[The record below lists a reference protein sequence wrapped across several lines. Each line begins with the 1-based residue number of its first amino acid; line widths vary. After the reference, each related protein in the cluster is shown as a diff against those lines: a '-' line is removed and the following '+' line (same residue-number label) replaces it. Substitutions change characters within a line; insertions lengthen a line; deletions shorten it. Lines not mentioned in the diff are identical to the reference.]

1 MFRRDAI
8 TLGHCVLKLYENE
21 KSKGENTMAEMNPK
35 GTDKKRN
42 ITLTLSD
49 EDSRI
54 LFEKCGYADLSV
66 SELLE
71 NFIRDLTY
79 SNYSNGNDE
88 EDLANRW
95 FERCH
100 FGRYQDKT
108 LLQYLHE
115 IGAVGGFLNAVEK
128 VEECCTELDDYYKR
142 AEPFD
147 EDDIES
153 LEGNLEYWK
162 EQRDYYKS
170 EFLKENPEADIQEE
184 IQKVKAWWTQREQFM
199 EGNEEQEAE
208 LQSRQ
213 RGRLR

>member
-1 MFRRDAI
+1 MD
-8 TLGHCVLKLYENE
+8 
-21 KSKGENTMAEMNPK
+21 EMNQK

-54 LFEKCGYADLSV
+54 LFEKCGYGDLSV

-79 SNYSNGNDE
+79 SNHSNGSDE
-88 EDLANRW
+88 EDLANHW

-100 FGRYQDKT
+100 FGRYQDKS

-115 IGAVGGFLNAVEK
+115 IGDVDGFLNVVEK
-128 VEECCTELDDYYKR
+128 VEECCTALDDYYKR

-153 LEGNLEYWK
+153 LEGDLEYWK
-162 EQRDYYKS
+162 EQRDYYNF
-170 EFLKENPEADIQEE
+170 EYLTENPEADMDKE
-184 IQKVKAWWTQREQFM
+184 IQKVKAWWAQREQFM
-199 EGNEEQEAE
+199 EGVEQQEDE
-208 LQSRQ
+208 LQLRQ
-213 RGRLR
+213 RGRMR